1 MTEMQSCLIEAT
13 TSLPSGHSILGGLWE
28 VRASQG
34 SKMLAA
40 AFDMPN

>member
-13 TSLPSGHSILGGLWE
+13 TSLLSGHSILGLWE